1 MELSIFA
8 ARILAVIYISIGISI
23 VSGGLNLAKLIE
35 DFSKSTAL
43 SFMTGFMV
51 VIVAGILLQYHHD
64 WPTDWTILVTI
75 IGWVA
80 LIKGLFLLT
89 FPKSILYFKGMVK
102 NGQPWGFAL
111 ILIGLLFGYFG
122 FII

>member
-1 MELSIFA
+1 MELSIFV

-43 SFMTGFMV
+43 SFVTGFMV
-51 VIVAGILLQYHHD
+51 VIVAGILLQYHHN
-64 WPTDWTILVTI
+64 WSTDWTILVTI

-80 LIKGLFLLT
+80 LIK
-89 FPKSILYFKGMVK
+89 
-102 NGQPWGFAL
+102 
-111 ILIGLLFGYFG
+111 
-122 FII
+122 